1 MREKALAR
9 IEIIFIFEILWKL
22 QRDNLSELSSFWDK
36 NIKTNGSDSN
46 KVELLKEY
54 WQKRYEEEWNNSSK
68 IKFPSISQPNKIIL
82 NDEHAMAIK
91 QLILQ
96 FEEFRKLI
104 RQRGSKSQ
112 IIQLFELDY
121 NKINLILEL
130 NNVKNIETMNDLV
143 FLLLKLGKFN

>member
-1 MREKALAR
+1 
-9 IEIIFIFEILWKL
+9 
-22 QRDNLSELSSFWDK
+22 
-36 NIKTNGSDSN
+36 
-46 KVELLKEY
+46 
-54 WQKRYEEEWNNSSK
+54 
-68 IKFPSISQPNKIIL
+68 
-82 NDEHAMAIK
+82 MAIK